1 MMLFNRL
8 NFLLAGLLFM
18 ACSLCGAE
26 PSGDAVEGAR
36 VAAELRS
43 LRPATNT
50 QWTGVLKRRLADRT
64 TIEIPVACHIFIEAN
79 RWLSVYN
86 SSATTNGPAEKLVV
100 IRNHDGGVEYH
111 YWQATTDTDL
121 PERPRL
127 LAGAAAAIPFAG
139 TDFLL
144 NDLGLDFLHWPT
156 QLLQSQPNVMRR
168 GQPCFVLDS
177 INPNPAEGGYARVR
191 SWIAREFMGLLQAEA
206 YDANGKRVK
215 EFYAGDLAK
224 DAAGEYQLKDM
235 QIESFTTRTRT
246 RLEFDISRN

>member
-1 MMLFNRL
+1 GPEESMMLFNRL

-50 QWTGVLKRRLADRT
+50 QWTGVLKRRPAGRT
-64 TIEIPVACHIFIEAN
+64 TIESPVACHIFIEAN

-121 PERPRL
+121 PDRTRL
-127 LAGAAAAIPFAG
+127 LAGAAAALPFAG
-139 TDFLL
+139 SDFLL
-144 NDLGLDFLHWPT
+144 SDLGIDVLHWLT
-156 QLLQSQPNVMRR
+156 QLLPPGVMRR

-177 INPNPAEGGYARVR
+177 INPNPAEGAYARIR
-191 SWIAREFMGLLQAEA
+191 SWIAKEFMGLMQAEA
-206 YDANGKRVK
+206 YDSNGKRIK
-215 EFYAGDLAK
+215 EFL
-224 DAAGEYQLKDM
+224 
-235 QIESFTTRTRT
+235 
-246 RLEFDISRN
+246 

>member
-1 MMLFNRL
+1 MKLFNHL

-121 PERPRL
+121 PERPRFL
-127 LAGAAAAIPFAG
+127 NGAAAAIPFAG
-139 TDFLL
+139 SDFLL
-144 NDLGLDFLHWPT
+144 SDLGIDFLHWPT
-156 QLLQSQPNVMRR
+156 QLLQPGVMRR

-191 SWIAREFMGLLQAEA
+191 SWIEKEHFGLLQAEA
-206 YDANGKRVK
+206 YDAGGRLLK
-215 EFYAGDLAK
+215 EFSAGSFVK
-224 DAAGEYQLKDM
+224 DATGNYQLKDM
-235 QIESFTTRTRT
+235 GIRSVPSRSRTQ
-246 RLEFDISRN
+246 LLFDVAN